1 MSSEWLK
8 WLSAEPSAMAMA
20 MVSAIVVYA
29 AIIAYTRLF
38 GLRSFSKMSA
48 FDFAMTI
55 ALGSLFAS
63 SISSPSPPIL
73 LSLFAFLLLFSG
85 QKLIAI
91 GRQSTSLRHL
101 IDNDPILLMVDGHII
116 EENMRRTNVT
126 EGDLLAKLREANV
139 LDFSEVKA
147 VVFETTGDVSVLHG
161 QPDEALNPALLEG
174 VRRGAAGA

>member
-1 MSSEWLK
+1 MSSEWSE
-8 WLSAEPSAMAMA
+8 WLTAEPSAMVMA
-20 MVSAIVVYA
+20 MVSTIVVYV

-85 QKLIAI
+85 QKLIAL
-91 GRQSTSLRHL
+91 GRRSTSLKHL
-101 IDNDPILLMVDGHII
+101 IDNDPILLMVDGRII
-116 EENMRRTNVT
+116 DENLRRTNVT
-126 EGDLLAKLREANV
+126 EGDLRAKLREANV
-139 LDFSEVKA
+139 LDFSQVKA

-161 QPDEALNPALLEG
+161 APDEALNPALLDG

>member
-1 MSSEWLK
+1 MSSEWAE
-8 WLSAEPSAMAMA
+8 WLTAEPSAMVMA
-20 MVSAIVVYA
+20 MVSTIVVYV
-29 AIIAYTRLF
+29 AIIVYTRLF
-38 GLRSFSKMSA
+38 GLRTFSKMSA

-85 QKLIAI
+85 QKLIAM
-91 GRQSTSLRHL
+91 GRRSSSLRHL
-101 IDNDPILLMVDGHII
+101 IDNDPILLMVDGRII
-116 EENMRRTNVT
+116 DENLRRTNVT
-126 EGDLLAKLREANV
+126 EGDLRAKLREANV
-139 LDFSEVKA
+139 LDFSQVKA

-161 QPDEALNPALLEG
+161 EPDEALNPALLEG

>member
-1 MSSEWLK
+1 MSSEWSE
-8 WLSAEPSAMAMA
+8 WLLAEPSAMVMV
-20 MVSAIVVYA
+20 MVSTIVVYA
-29 AIIAYTRLF
+29 AVIAYTRFF
-38 GLRSFSKMSA
+38 GLRTFSKMSA

-91 GRQSTSLRHL
+91 GRRSTSLKHM
-101 IDNDPILLMVDGHII
+101 IDNDPILLMVDGRIV
-116 EENMRRTNVT
+116 EENLRRTNVT
-126 EGDLLAKLREANV
+126 RGDLLAKLREANV
-139 LDFSEVKA
+139 LDFLQVKA

-161 QPDEALNPALLEG
+161 DPDEALNPALLEG
-174 VRRGAAGA
+174 VRRDAAGT

>member
-1 MSSEWLK
+1 MSSQWSEWLT
-8 WLSAEPSAMAMA
+8 AEPSAMVMV
-20 MVSAIVVYA
+20 MVSTIAVYA
-29 AIIAYTRLF
+29 AVIAYTRFF
-38 GLRSFSKMSA
+38 GLRTFSKMSA

-63 SISSPSPPIL
+63 AISSPSPSIL

-91 GRQSTSLRHL
+91 ARRSTSLRHL
-101 IDNDPILLMVDGHII
+101 IDNDPILLMVDGRIL
-116 EENMRRTNVT
+116 EENLRRTNVT

-139 LDFSEVKA
+139 LDFLQVKA

-161 QPDEALNPALLEG
+161 QPDEELNPALLGG
-174 VRRGAAGA
+174 VHRGAAET

>member
-1 MSSEWLK
+1 MSTEWSD
-8 WLSAEPSAMAMA
+8 WLTAEPSALA
-20 MVSAIVVYA
+20 MVVVSTIIVYV
-29 AIIAYTRLF
+29 AIIAYARFF

-73 LSLFAFLLLFSG
+73 LSLFAFLLLFAG
-85 QKLIAI
+85 QKLVAIA
-91 GRQSTSLRHL
+91 RRYTSLKHL
-101 IDNDPILLMVDGHII
+101 VDNDPMLLMVDGRII
-116 EENMRRTNVT
+116 DENLRRTNVT

-139 LDFSEVKA
+139 LDFSQVKA

-161 QPDEALNPALLEG
+161 HPRETLNPDLLKG
-174 VRRGAAGA
+174 VRTGAAGT